1 MMRAAVLLLAL
12 AACSAA
18 PAHAQDSTRA
28 PAEGPVRPRATQ
40 PRPAQTRPAQ
50 TRPARPRTTPARTT
64 PARAPTPA
72 TDTTRAAAPA
82 PPPGFA
88 YQARAQ
94 PDTVTVGDRFAS
106 GMAVTVPAGTQVAL
120 EVARDTADRWRV
132 LGDVTATPRDSA
144 RSRWVV
150 VANMVAWQP
159 GLPDTL
165 GAELRLTGG
174 DGRVINLPVKLAFPT
189 VRAVLP
195 ADSTQWRVRPP
206 HDVWGSSRDA
216 ARTALL
222 VALILLALLLLAL
235 SAWLIVRAVRRRRAR
250 MLPANARE
258 RALALLERARTSG
271 FIEAGNWKAFYT
283 LVAEALRGYIA
294 VVEPRFSE
302 DLTTSEVVEGM
313 RAGGAPDGRVD
324 TLEHLLRVSDL
335 AKFARHGRAPD
346 DARRDLDL
354 ARGWVESYAVPAA
367 EPAMAEAAP

>member
-1 MMRAAVLLLAL
+1 M
-12 AACSAA
+12 
-18 PAHAQDSTRA
+18 Q
-28 PAEGPVRPRATQ
+28 
-40 PRPAQTRPAQ
+40 
-50 TRPARPRTTPARTT
+50 
-64 PARAPTPA
+64 TPA
-72 TDTTRAAAPA
+72 TDTARAAAPA
-82 PPPGFA
+82 APPGFA

-165 GAELRLTGG
+165 SAELRLTGR
-174 DGRVINLPVKLAFPT
+174 DGRVIILPVKLAFPT

-235 SAWLIVRAVRRRRAR
+235 LAWLIVRAVRRRRAR

-294 VVEPRFSE
+294 VIEPRFSE
-302 DLTTSEVVEGM
+302 DLTSSEVVDGM

-324 TLEHLLRVSDL
+324 TLEDLLRVSDL
-335 AKFARHGRAPD
+335 AKFARHGRAPG

-354 ARGWVESYAVPAA
+354 AREWVESYAAPAA